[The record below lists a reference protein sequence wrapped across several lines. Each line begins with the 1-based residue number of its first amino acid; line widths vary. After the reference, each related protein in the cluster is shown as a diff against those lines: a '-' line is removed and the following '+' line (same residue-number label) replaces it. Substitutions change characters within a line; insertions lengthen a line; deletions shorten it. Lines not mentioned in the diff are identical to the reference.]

1 MTENPNPNRSWT
13 RLRPRASALLLGS
26 LFLNVVLGS
35 YVAVQ
40 ALIAEPRRPPSG
52 GPQQMLARLVE
63 RLPPADAA
71 IVREAYLAK
80 EPEILAAETAS
91 QRARAR
97 AKEIGTRPELD
108 MDALRVAAKDIGEQR
123 LRLRELVFG
132 LMIDT
137 MQHISPETRMKLAR
151 EDLRPR

>member
-13 RLRPRASALLLGS
+13 ELRPRASALLLGS

-40 ALIAEPRRPPSG
+40 ALIAEPRRPPG

-80 EPEILAAETAS
+80 EPDILAAEMAS

-97 AKEIGTRPELD
+97 AKEIVGRPELD

-123 LRLRELVFG
+123 MRLRELVFG
-132 LMIDT
+132 LMIET